1 MRRPSE
7 GGFRGGSSGFNGS
20 GLGSYSTTPDE
31 GASPLSRVK
40 LWIQENAIDH
50 IVLPALLMVVRVSFF
65 FLTSVALYTL
75 LYFYLMPRA
84 LVKEPIY
91 FDYSTSPPTATLN
104 LFSAHKQWEY
114 VSGGLKAG
122 TTLEDSSSPGSGSS
136 SQFLRSDFVYSLDVG
151 FTMAKS
157 QRNFDLGKFMS
168 TVSLIDGTGDLIA
181 KSSRPVV
188 MPYQSSVT
196 LFLDSVIKFPC
207 RIVGICSL
215 NEDVIVHVPMMTE
228 YREPKTSST
237 ESIELTLSS
246 DKADIGAVEVTIMPL
261 LRGIV
266 YFMWYYPVLT
276 ALTIVSCFM
285 GIQLALYGLYV
296 LIAFVL
302 KYFSE
307 VGENNED
314 GTGGAQSTYGGD
326 LASIIETETVQE
338 TGSSQR
344 AETAPHSSTQN
355 SRTVLSNKEESSM
368 AGSASIGLSESLHSV
383 DEDSETVASEFS
395 SSIVASDHREQ
406 EIEAVLISESSA
418 DNPNLRRR
426 QLNRAEEDDGGE

>member
-7 GGFRGGSSGFNGS
+7 GGFRGGSSGLNGS

-65 FLTSVALYTL
+65 FLASVALYTL
-75 LYFYLMPRA
+75 LYFYLIPRA

-91 FDYSTSPPTATLN
+91 FDYSSSPPTATLN

-114 VSGGLKAG
+114 VSGGLNAG

-276 ALTIVSCFM
+276 ALAIVSCFM

-296 LIAFVL
+296 LIAFVF

-314 GTGGAQSTYGGD
+314 GTGVAQSTYGGD
-326 LASIIETETVQE
+326 LASTIETETVQE

-355 SRTVLSNKEESSM
+355 SRTVFSNEEEGSM

-395 SSIVASDHREQ
+395 RSIVASDHREQ